1 MSEIEWPES
10 VPVLTAED
18 IHQGGYN
25 GPNGTHCLIGWCRKV
40 TGTPSEKW
48 QGTVVKRICDEMKA
62 LVPGNIATFNDSR
75 PKATVASVWNDTMR
89 RLGYTEIEEVDA

>member
-18 IHQGGYN
+18 IHRGHYD
-25 GPNGTHCLIGWCRKV
+25 GPAGSHCLLGWAREV
-40 TGTPSEKW
+40 SPTNRAYASVRAEL
-48 QGTVVKRICDEMKA
+48 A
-62 LVPGNIATFNDSR
+62 LTAGVEWYGVAEFNDAAN
-75 PKATVASVWNDTMR
+75 KAVAASVWNDTMR